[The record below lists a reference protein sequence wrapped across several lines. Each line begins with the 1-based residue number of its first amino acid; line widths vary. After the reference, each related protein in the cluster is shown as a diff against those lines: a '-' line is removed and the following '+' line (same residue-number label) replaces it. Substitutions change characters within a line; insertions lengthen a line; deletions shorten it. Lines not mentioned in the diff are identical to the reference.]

1 MIDLQTRRRLTQG
14 GFFIFFLLAPV
25 FDLFRLDL
33 NLGHFIILGRDWTLG
48 LDALLEHR
56 ISPAEAMV
64 NIFFRGFVPIISVIG
79 IVIFVAFRYGRL
91 YCGWLCPHFSVVET
105 LNQIMTRAIG
115 KHSLWDREPLPEQ
128 DKGGPRRR
136 RHMAWLLA
144 FFPLALTFAFLW
156 ALTLLTYLLPPQ
168 EIYGNL
174 RHGALTPNQGL
185 FLTIGT
191 LVFFLEFTLA
201 RHLFCRFGCAAG
213 LFQSIAWMANRKAL
227 VVSFERQLASAC
239 QACSNACD
247 NACPMRL
254 KPRTIKRHM
263 FACTQ
268 CASCVT
274 ACNLAQA
281 DNPHGSL
288 LHWRTGESA
297 LDKSDRAKSR
307 SRDPGRGVIP
317 VAEMN

>member
-14 GFFIFFLLAPV
+14 VFFIFFILTPV

-33 NLGHFIILGRDWTLG
+33 NLGHFIIFGQDWTLG

-56 ISPAEAMV
+56 IGPAEAMV

-79 IVIFVAFRYGRL
+79 GVIFVAFRYGRL

-105 LNQIMTRAIG
+105 LNQVMTRAIG
-115 KHSLWDREPLPEQ
+115 KHSLWDREPLPDQ
-128 DKGGPRRR
+128 DKGTERRT
-136 RHMAWLLA
+136 RHPAWLLA

-156 ALTLLTYLLPPQ
+156 ATALLTYLLPPM
-168 EIYGNL
+168 EIYHNL

-213 LFQSIAWMANRKAL
+213 LFQSIAWMANRQAL
-227 VVSFERQLASAC
+227 VVNFERQHATAC
-239 QACSNACD
+239 QSCSNACD

-288 LHWRTGESA
+288 LHWHSGENA
-297 LDKSDRAKSR
+297 LDKSDRARSR
-307 SRDPGRGVIP
+307 SHSPGQGAIP
-317 VAEMN
+317 VTDLR